1 MRRLL
6 CLLVL
11 PWLAVT
17 AMADSGATRVDLNRG
32 WTLVEQPVES
42 KALRPTD
49 RMPPTGEIVDLPHTW
64 NRAGSRY
71 ELLGQVWYF
80 KRFDLPKLP
89 ADAIAQLHFGAVF
102 YKARVFV
109 NGVSA
114 FEHEGGYHG
123 FSFNIAPQLK
133 DSNIVAVLVDNR
145 PGMFTI
151 PGFGARGAKDAWYDW
166 WAYGGITRDVWIDIH
181 GPVRI
186 AGQFIRAKTDGSKA
200 SVTNR
205 VTVERRT
212 KQPLSLRAFVT
223 TSSGKVVATRTVALA
238 ADATVV
244 DLELG
249 IEKPEL
255 WDLDHAR
262 LYRMTVEVLDA
273 AGKTLES
280 ASDRFG
286 VRTVAI
292 RDRKLYINGE
302 HVRLTGMTRHADS
315 PWEGAAET
323 RGTLLHDW
331 EDMKSLNM
339 TLTRP
344 VHYAPDPAAF
354 DFADERGILLIPEI
368 PIWQASEEQLS
379 NPQYLALAKHQ
390 MRELI
395 EEFGNHPSVFAWS
408 VLNESAAG
416 TPGGIRF
423 FREMRDYIKSLD
435 PERFVTLADDNLPKL
450 ARAEESA
457 ANDADFL
464 MMNQYFGAW
473 HGPREALGPALDK
486 VDRLFPNKMAII
498 SELGFPGIFAPNPVE
513 ADKMRVS
520 ILREQL
526 PLLAQRDWIAGAILW
541 CYQDYKS
548 RRYFWPGQEGGYLE
562 HGIVDANRQRKP
574 SYFAWAELNAPAR
587 IEMRWTRKDKE
598 IPAAFEISVTPN
610 AATQL
615 PHFPLRG
622 YQVAWQLRG
631 AENRAFAGGSL
642 ALDVAGSR
650 VATGVPARD
659 KPTPFD
665 LVVKLLRPD
674 GTVAMERT
682 LAAQ

>member
-6 CLLVL
+6 CLFAL
-11 PWLAVT
+11 PWLAAT
-17 AMADSGATRVDLNRG
+17 AVADSGATRVDLNRG
-32 WTLVEQPVES
+32 WMLVEQPLES
-42 KALRPTD
+42 KVLRPAD

-89 ADAIAQLHFGAVF
+89 ADAIALLHFGAAF
-102 YKARVFV
+102 YKAQVFV
-109 NGVSA
+109 NGVKVG
-114 FEHEGGYHG
+114 EHEGGYTG
-123 FSFNIAPQLK
+123 FSFDIAPRLAG
-133 DSNIVAVLVDNR
+133 SNIVAVLIDNR

-151 PGFGARGAKDAWYDW
+151 PGFGARGSKDAWYDW

-186 AGQFIRAKTDGSKA
+186 AGQFIRVDTDAIKA
-200 SVTNR
+200 VVSNR
-205 VTVERRT
+205 VTIARRT
-212 KQPLSLRAFVT
+212 AKPLSMRATVT
-223 TSSGKVVATRTVALA
+223 SPDGKTVATRTSPLS
-238 ADATVV
+238 ADATSATAV
-244 DLELG
+244 LG
-249 IEKPEL
+249 IENPKL
-255 WDLDHAR
+255 WDLDHPN
-262 LYRMTVEVLDA
+262 LYRMTVEILDG
-273 AGKTLES
+273 AGKTIES

-286 VRTVAI
+286 VRLI
-292 RDRKLYINGE
+292 SIHERQLLINRE
-302 HVRLTGMTRHADS
+302 HVRLTGMTRHTDS
-315 PWEGAAET
+315 PWEGGAET

-379 NPQYLALAKHQ
+379 NPQYVALAKRQ

-423 FREMRDYIKSLD
+423 FREMRDYIKALD

-486 VDRLFPNKMAII
+486 VDRLFPDKMVII
-498 SELGFPGIFAPNPVE
+498 SELGFPGIFAPNPIE

-526 PLLAQRDWIAGAILW
+526 PLIAQREWIAGAILW

-587 IEMRWTRKDKE
+587 IEMGWTRKDNG

-610 AATQL
+610 GATQL
-615 PHFPLRG
+615 PHFPLHG

-659 KPTPFD
+659 KLTPFD

-674 GTVAMERT
+674 GSVAMERT